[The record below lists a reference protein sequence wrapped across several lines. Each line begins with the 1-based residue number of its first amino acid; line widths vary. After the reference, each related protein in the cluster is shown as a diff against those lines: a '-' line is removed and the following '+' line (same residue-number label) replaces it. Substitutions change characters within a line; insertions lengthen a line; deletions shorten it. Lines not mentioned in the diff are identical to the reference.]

1 MTFDRKQRISV
12 RKIILHNFQKQINKI
27 FYNFRN
33 IYYFRTQK
41 FCRNL
46 NEKKDAIL
54 EYKKT
59 LTPEKCARFI
69 SHMRKV

>member
-1 MTFDRKQRISV
+1 MVWADMKALIAS
-12 RKIILHNFQKQINKI
+12 
-27 FYNFRN
+27 
-33 IYYFRTQK
+33 K

-46 NEKKDAIL
+46 NETKDAIL
-54 EYKKT
+54 EYKNT